1 MQWPRNMESKMF
13 NHLEGYPSIKLPV
26 HNVKGNRYYTTPE
39 GKHYPSVTTVTGL
52 LNRVWL
58 KKWKD
63 YVGEEKANKISG
75 QAMARGSRYHKLQED
90 FLNNELTEERL
101 KEITPLDL
109 MMFNQTKELTSRMG
123 DIYMLEGSLYSD
135 ELEMAG
141 RVDCIAEFAGKVS
154 VIDFKTSTKVKVQ
167 SKIKGYFMQETAYAK
182 MFEELHSIP
191 IERIVTIIAVEETG
205 KSQMFVEEPDN
216 WITPLMNLRNQYRQE
231 YGL

>member
-1 MQWPRNMESKMF
+1 MF
-13 NHLEGYPSIKLPV
+13 NHLEGYDSVILPV
-26 HNVKGNRYYTTPE
+26 TEIDGKRYYTTPE
-39 GKHYPSVTTVTGL
+39 GNNYPSVTTVTGL
-52 LNRVWL
+52 LNRVWI
-58 KKWKD
+58 KKWRD
-63 YVGEEKANKISG
+63 YVGEEEANKVSG

-154 VIDFKTSTKVKVQ
+154 VIDFKTSTKPKSP

-182 MFEELHSIP
+182 MFEERYNIP

-205 KSQMFVEEPDN
+205 KSQMFVDKPEH
-216 WITPLMNLRNQYRQE
+216 WTSQLKTLRAQYKKE
-231 YGL
+231 YGV